1 MHVIFLL
8 IQAILSITEIAMA
21 WFPTHH
27 CSMTSLRIPKRFQAV
42 SVLTCRTLGSTSSDW
57 KFTRP
62 SSNSG
67 LHGSY
72 HTPSHFSR
80 NNHQSRFERGRYEKS
95 TSIKKVPSYGSYEG
109 DHIYGITP
117 VKLALKAKRRRISEL
132 LVQDDLNLENKKDS
146 NGATDILV
154 MAEQQCIPTQR
165 LSKHDLNMICDNRP
179 HQGFILRAEP
189 LDFVKLKFLEPADS
203 NK

>member
-8 IQAILSITEIAMA
+8 IKAILSITEIALA
-21 WFPTHH
+21 WFPTRHF
-27 CSMTSLRIPKRFQAV
+27 STRTMRIPIRFQVV
-42 SVLTCRTLGSTSSDW
+42 SVIRRTLSTSSDW

-62 SSNSG
+62 SSDSG

-72 HTPSHFSR
+72 QRPSQFSR
-80 NNHQSRFERGRYEKS
+80 NNHRSRFERDKYGYEKS
-95 TSIKKVPSYGSYEG
+95 TLIKKVPSYGSYEG

-146 NGATDILV
+146 NGATDIIV

-189 LDFVKLKFLEPADS
+189 LDFVKLKFLEPTDS
-203 NK
+203 KK

>member
-8 IQAILSITEIAMA
+8 IKAILSITEIALA
-21 WFPTHH
+21 WFPTRHF
-27 CSMTSLRIPKRFQAV
+27 STRTMRIPIRFQVV
-42 SVLTCRTLGSTSSDW
+42 SVIRRTLSTSSDW

-62 SSNSG
+62 SNSG
-67 LHGSY
+67 LF
-72 HTPSHFSR
+72 HTPSHFCR

-95 TSIKKVPSYGSYEG
+95 TLIKKVPSYGSYEG

-146 NGATDILV
+146 NGATDIIV

-189 LDFVKLKFLEPADS
+189 LDFVKLKFLEPTDS